1 MSRTSAVLVAA
12 ALSACAAEGAD
23 AVATEL
29 VRSAQLAEHGVASIR
44 RALAEHQLGSRGFG
58 EGVRAVEQAT
68 RELAALET
76 DDRATDA
83 QRLQA
88 LVLQARAWDD
98 TASAIDAAAEPD
110 GGAPLP
116 ARAEALRDKSFPAR
130 IAARNGFERALRA
143 ACAAG
148 ADPIVVPEL
157 LDGIARN
164 GGPTLAAD
172 QACR

>member
-1 MSRTSAVLVAA
+1 M
-12 ALSACAAEGAD
+12 
-23 AVATEL
+23 
-29 VRSAQLAEHGVASIR
+29 
-44 RALAEHQLGSRGFG
+44 
-58 EGVRAVEQAT
+58 RAVEQAT

-110 GGAPLP
+110 GGASLP

-143 ACAAG
+143 ACAGG